1 MPGPGSR
8 SGWVGEQGEEGWG
21 RGFLEGKSGKEIT
34 FEM

>member
-8 SGWVGEQGEEGWG
+8 SGLVSMGGESGYGVSEE
-21 RGFLEGKSGKEIT
+21 KSGKEIT